1 MPDIHERL
9 QEVTDRVRRRSQTT
23 RQAYLE
29 QIDEMLA
36 HQDSD
41 RRQVSCSNMAHVAAA
56 AGEDQTDILSQ
67 SGPLKPN
74 IAIVTAYNDML
85 SAHQPYEGFPQ
96 LIKAAARQAGATA
109 QVAGGVPAMCDG
121 VTQGRPGME
130 LSLFS
135 RDIIAMS
142 TGVALSHNVYDAAL
156 CLGVCDKIVPGLVM
170 GALSFGHLPV
180 IFVPAGPMSSGLPN
194 AEKANIRKAFARGEV
209 GRDELLRAESA
220 AYHGPGTCTFYGTAN
235 SNQML
240 MEVMGLHLPGA
251 AFVHPHD
258 DLRYALTV
266 AATQRAAD
274 ISLRSAAPRPI
285 GKCLDERSFVNAV
298 VGLHATGGSTNHT
311 LHLPAMAA
319 AAGID
324 LRWQDFADL
333 SDIVPLLARVYP
345 NGQADVNQFHAAG
358 GMGFV
363 MRELLGAGLLHGA
376 AETVWGD
383 NLSAYVV
390 EPKLGKDGLAFE
402 PAPQASQDEAILRPV
417 KTPHALTGG
426 LKMLEGNLGRSVI
439 KISAVA
445 EHRHKIEAP
454 AMVFETEADVKA
466 AFADGA
472 LDKDC
477 IVVVRGQGPQAC
489 GMPELHSLTPL
500 LATLQDKGFAVALV
514 TDGRMSGASGTVPA
528 AIHLC
533 PEAVKGGAVGKI
545 RDGDI
550 LTLDALSGTLSCA
563 ADLSDRPA
571 FVPNYLP
578 QTGFGRTLTALM
590 REQASDA
597 EQGAGLPLLASY
609 QQEAVT

>member
-1 MPDIHERL
+1 MPDLHSRL
-9 QEVTDRVRRRSQTT
+9 AEVTDRIRRRSQQT
-23 RQAYLE
+23 RTAYLA
-29 QIDEMLA
+29 QIDQMA
-36 HQDSD
+36 ANADTD

-56 AGEDQTDILSQ
+56 AGEDQSDILSQ

-209 GRDELLRAESA
+209 GREELLRAESA

-251 AFVHPHD
+251 AFVHPHT
-258 DLRYALTV
+258 DLRHALTV
-266 AATQRAAD
+266 AATRRAAE
-274 ISLRSAAPRPI
+274 ISLRSGSARPI
-285 GKCLDERSFVNAV
+285 GRCLDERSFVNAI

-333 SDIVPLLARVYP
+333 SDIIPLLARVYP

-363 MRELLGAGLLHGA
+363 MRELLQAGLLHGDA
-376 AETVWGD
+376 ATVWG
-383 NLSAYVV
+383 NSLSDYAVDPQLT
-390 EPKLGKDGLAFE
+390 EAGLAFVA
-402 PAPQASQDEAILRPV
+402 APDTSLDEAVLRPV
-417 KTPHALTGG
+417 SAPHAPTGG
-426 LKMLEGNLGRSVI
+426 LKMLDGNLGRSVI

-445 EHRHKIEAP
+445 EGRHVISAP
-454 AMVFETEADVKA
+454 AVVFETEAEVKA
-466 AFADGA
+466 AFAEGR
-472 LDKDC
+472 LEKDC
-477 IVVVRGQGPQAC
+477 IVVVRAQGPQAC

-533 PEAVKGGAVGKI
+533 PEAVNGGAVGKI

-550 LTLDALSGTLSCA
+550 LTLDAVSGQLTCQ
-563 ADLSDRPA
+563 ADLSDRPPFA
-571 FVPNYLP
+571 PNHLP
-578 QTGFGRTLTALM
+578 QTGFGRGLTALM
-590 REQASDA
+590 RDQACDA
-597 EQGAGLPLLASY
+597 EQGAGLPLLAAY
-609 QQEAVT
+609 EQGAVS